1 MNTIMSTF
9 RNRVGRVAVPMLT
22 AVAVIAGMLAAAGTR
37 TEAQVSNYVIGAQ
50 DVLTISVFDE
60 PSLSGKY
67 AVELDGSL
75 SFPLIGRVK
84 AAGMSLRD
92 FETDL
97 RKRLA
102 AGYFRNPK
110 ITVAIEQYRSQ
121 RVFVVGAVKDP
132 GTYALTG
139 DMSLIEVLAKAGS
152 TTDAAGDEVML
163 IRGHGRTAA
172 TLPEAGEGDDI
183 TRVNL
188 KELQG
193 GPAAARNLAL
203 SDGDTVYVPRA
214 QVVYVF
220 GQVKN
225 PGSYPVQSDTTV
237 LQVLS
242 LAGGVLPTGAMNRL
256 QVIRVVAGAK
266 KEFKVKLTEGV
277 NPGDTIV
284 VPERFF

>member
-1 MNTIMSTF
+1 
-9 RNRVGRVAVPMLT
+9 MLSRF
-22 AVAVIAGMLAAAGTR
+22 AAAAVIAGLVAAMGASAAAQTSG
-37 TEAQVSNYVIGAQ
+37 SVIGAQ
-50 DVLTISVFDE
+50 DVLTLSVFDE

-75 SFPLIGRVK
+75 AFPLIGRVK
-84 AAGMSLRD
+84 AAGLSLRD
-92 FETDL
+92 FESDI
-97 RKRLA
+97 RARLA
-102 AGYFRNPK
+102 AGYFRNPQVS
-110 ITVAIEQYRSQ
+110 VAIEQYRSQ
-121 RVFVVGAVKDP
+121 RVFVVGEVKAP
-132 GTYALTG
+132 GTYPLTG

-152 TTDAAGDEVML
+152 TTGGAGDEVML
-163 IRGHGRTAA
+163 IRGHGRTSA
-172 TLPEAGEGDDI
+172 TLPEAGAADDVVH
-183 TRVNL
+183 VNL
-188 KELQG
+188 KDLQG
-193 GPAAARNLAL
+193 GAGTARNLAL

-256 QVIRVVAGAK
+256 QVIRVVEGAK
-266 KEFKVKLTEGV
+266 KEFRVKLTGGV

>member
-1 MNTIMSTF
+1 MMTI
-9 RNRVGRVAVPMLT
+9 VG
-22 AVAVIAGMLAAAGTR
+22 AVISLIAAMGAGTA
-37 TEAQVSNYVIGAQ
+37 AQVSNYVIGAQ

-84 AAGMSLRD
+84 AAGLSLRD
-92 FETDL
+92 FESDL
-97 RKRLA
+97 RTRLA
-102 AGYFRNPK
+102 SGYFRNPK

-121 RVFVVGAVKDP
+121 RVFVVGAVKEP

-139 DMSLIEVLAKAGS
+139 DMTLIEVLAKAGS

-163 IRGHGRTAA
+163 IRGHGQTSA
-172 TLPEAGEGDDI
+172 TLPEVGAADDV
-183 TRVNL
+183 TRVNI

-193 GPAAARNLAL
+193 GPNAARNLAL
-203 SDGDTVYVPRA
+203 SDGDTIYVPRA

-225 PGSYPVQSDTTV
+225 PGSYPVQTDTTV

-256 QVIRVVAGAK
+256 QVIRIVAGVK

>member
-1 MNTIMSTF
+1 MTSHV
-9 RNRVGRVAVPMLT
+9 RLDHKAVWLLT
-22 AVAVIAGMLAAAGTR
+22 ATALVIGVIAATGAT
-37 TEAQVSNYVIGAQ
+37 TTAQIASYEIGAQ

-75 SFPLIGRVK
+75 SFPLVGRIK
-84 AAGMSLRD
+84 AAGLSLRD
-92 FETDL
+92 FESDL

-102 AGYFRNPK
+102 AGYFRNPQVS
-110 ITVAIEQYRSQ
+110 VAIEQYRSQ
-121 RVFVVGAVKDP
+121 RIFVVGAVKDP
-132 GTYALTG
+132 GTYGLTG
-139 DMSLIEVLAKAGS
+139 EMTLIEILAKAGS
-152 TTDAAGDEVML
+152 TTDAAGDDVM
-163 IRGHGRTAA
+163 IVRGHGRTTA
-172 TLPEAGEGDDI
+172 TLPEAGDADDVI
-183 TRVNL
+183 RVNL
-188 KELQG
+188 KDLQSG
-193 GPAAARNLAL
+193 SAGVRNMTL

-225 PGSYPVQSDTTV
+225 PGSYAVQSDTTV

-242 LAGGVLPTGAMNRL
+242 LAGGVLPTGAMNRM
-256 QVIRVVAGAK
+256 QVIRVVSGAK
-266 KEFKVKLTEGV
+266 KEFKVKPTEGV

>member
-1 MNTIMSTF
+1 MTS
-9 RNRVGRVAVPMLT
+9 RVRLDHKAVWLLT
-22 AVAVIAGMLAAAGTR
+22 ATALVIGVIAATGAT
-37 TEAQVSNYVIGAQ
+37 TTAQIASYEIGAQ

-75 SFPLIGRVK
+75 SFPLVGRIK
-84 AAGMSLRD
+84 AAGLSLRD
-92 FETDL
+92 FESDL

-102 AGYFRNPK
+102 AGYFRNPQVS
-110 ITVAIEQYRSQ
+110 VAIEQYRSQ
-121 RVFVVGAVKDP
+121 RIFVVGAVKDP
-132 GTYALTG
+132 GTYGLTG
-139 DMSLIEVLAKAGS
+139 EMTLIEILAKAGS
-152 TTDAAGDEVML
+152 TTDAAGDDVM
-163 IRGHGRTAA
+163 IVRGHGRTTA
-172 TLPEAGEGDDI
+172 TLPEAGEADDVI
-183 TRVNL
+183 RVNL
-188 KELQG
+188 KDLQSG
-193 GPAAARNLAL
+193 SAGVRNMTL

-225 PGSYPVQSDTTV
+225 PGSYAVQSDTTV

-242 LAGGVLPTGAMNRL
+242 LAGGVLPTGAMNRM
-256 QVIRVVAGAK
+256 QVIRVVSGAK
-266 KEFKVKLTEGV
+266 KEFKVKPTEGV

>member
-1 MNTIMSTF
+1 MTI
-9 RNRVGRVAVPMLT
+9 V
-22 AVAVIAGMLAAAGTR
+22 VAVISLIAAMSAR
-37 TEAQVSNYVIGAQ
+37 TTAQVVSSYVIGAQ

-75 SFPLIGRVK
+75 SFPLIGRVM
-84 AAGMSLRD
+84 AAGLSLRD

-97 RKRLA
+97 RTRLA

-121 RVFVVGAVKDP
+121 RVFVVGAVKAP
-132 GTYALTG
+132 GTYSLTG
-139 DMSLIEVLAKAGS
+139 DMTLIEVLAKAGS
-152 TTDAAGDEVML
+152 TTEAAGDEVML
-163 IRGHGRTAA
+163 IHGHGQTAA
-172 TLPEAGEGDDI
+172 TLPDAGRADDV

-188 KELQG
+188 KELEG

-214 QVVYVF
+214 QLVYVF

-256 QVIRVVAGAK
+256 QVIRIVAGVK

>member
-1 MNTIMSTF
+1 MNAMIASRTRFAHTTVMSVTAALVF
-9 RNRVGRVAVPMLT
+9 VGLIGAMGAR
-22 AVAVIAGMLAAAGTR
+22 AA
-37 TEAQVSNYVIGAQ
+37 AQVSNYMIGAQ

-75 SFPLIGRVK
+75 AFPLVGRMK
-84 AAGMSLRD
+84 AAGLSLRD
-92 FETDL
+92 FESEL
-97 RKRLA
+97 RTRLA
-102 AGYFRNPK
+102 AGYFRNPQVN
-110 ITVAIEQYRSQ
+110 VAIEQYRSQ
-121 RVFVVGAVKDP
+121 RVFVVGAVKVP

-152 TTDAAGDEVML
+152 TTDGAGDEVML
-163 IRGHGRTAA
+163 IRGHGRAAA
-172 TLPEAGEGDDI
+172 TLPESGTADDI
-183 TRVNL
+183 VRVSL

-203 SDGDTVYVPRA
+203 NDGDTVYVPRA

-225 PGSYPVQSDTTV
+225 PGSYPVQSDTTI

-256 QVIRVVAGAK
+256 QVIRVVDGAK
-266 KEFKVKLTEGV
+266 KELKVKLTEGV
-277 NPGDTIV
+277 NPGDTII

>member
-1 MNTIMSTF
+1 MSTSRIPF
-9 RNRVGRVAVPMLT
+9 GHPAVSLFTVVAVLVGVM
-22 AVAVIAGMLAAAGTR
+22 AATGAR
-37 TEAQVSNYVIGAQ
+37 TGAQVSNYAIGAQ
-50 DVLTISVFDE
+50 DVLTISVFGE

-84 AAGMSLRD
+84 AAGLSLRE
-92 FETDL
+92 FESDVRT
-97 RKRLA
+97 RLA
-102 AGYFRNPK
+102 AGYFRNPQVS
-110 ITVAIEQYRSQ
+110 VAIEQYRSQ
-121 RVFVVGAVKDP
+121 RVFVVGAVKQP
-132 GTYALTG
+132 GTYPLTG

-152 TTDAAGDEVML
+152 TTDAAGDDVML
-163 IRGHGRTAA
+163 IRGHGQASA
-172 TLPEAGEGDDI
+172 TLPDAGAADDV
-183 TRVNL
+183 THVNL

-225 PGSYPVQSDTTV
+225 PGSYAIQSDTTV

-277 NPGDTIV
+277 NPGDTVV

>member
-1 MNTIMSTF
+1 M
-9 RNRVGRVAVPMLT
+9 T
-22 AVAVIAGMLAAAGTR
+22 ATALVIGVIAATGAT
-37 TEAQVSNYVIGAQ
+37 TTAQIASYEIGAQ

-75 SFPLIGRVK
+75 SFPLVGRIK
-84 AAGMSLRD
+84 AAGLSLRD
-92 FETDL
+92 FESDL

-102 AGYFRNPK
+102 AGYFRNPQVS
-110 ITVAIEQYRSQ
+110 VAIEQYRSQ
-121 RVFVVGAVKDP
+121 RIFVVGAVKDP
-132 GTYALTG
+132 GTYGLTG
-139 DMSLIEVLAKAGS
+139 EMTLIEILAKAGS
-152 TTDAAGDEVML
+152 TTDAAGDDVM
-163 IRGHGRTAA
+163 IVRGHGRTTA
-172 TLPEAGEGDDI
+172 TLPEAGEAGDVI
-183 TRVNL
+183 RVNL
-188 KELQG
+188 KDLQSG
-193 GPAAARNLAL
+193 SAGVRNMTL

-225 PGSYPVQSDTTV
+225 PGSYAVQSDTTV

-242 LAGGVLPTGAMNRL
+242 LAGGVLPTGAINRM
-256 QVIRVVAGAK
+256 QVIRVVSGAK
-266 KEFKVKLTEGV
+266 KEFKVKPTEGV

>member
-1 MNTIMSTF
+1 M
-9 RNRVGRVAVPMLT
+9 
-22 AVAVIAGMLAAAGTR
+22 AATGTR
-37 TEAQVSNYVIGAQ
+37 AVAQVSSYVIGAQ

-75 SFPLIGRVK
+75 AFPLVGRLK

-92 FETDL
+92 FESEL
-97 RKRLA
+97 RTRLA
-102 AGYFRNPK
+102 AGYFRNPRL
-110 ITVAIEQYRSQ
+110 TVAIEQYRSQ
-121 RVFVVGAVKDP
+121 RVFVVGAVKTP
-132 GTYALTG
+132 GTFSLTG
-139 DMSLIEVLAKAGS
+139 DMTLIEVLAKAGS
-152 TTDAAGDEVML
+152 TSDAAGDEVML
-163 IRGHGRTAA
+163 IRGHGRTSA
-172 TLPEAGEGDDI
+172 TLPDAGAADDVI
-183 TRVNL
+183 RVSL
-188 KELQG
+188 KDLQG
-193 GPAAARNLAL
+193 GPAAARNMAL

-256 QVIRVVAGAK
+256 QVVRVVAGAK
-266 KEFKVKLTEGV
+266 KELKVKLTEGV
-277 NPGDTIV
+277 NPGDTII

>member
-1 MNTIMSTF
+1 MASM
-9 RNRVGRVAVPMLT
+9 VAASALVIGLIAATSATTT
-22 AVAVIAGMLAAAGTR
+22 AQTSG
-37 TEAQVSNYVIGAQ
+37 YVIGAQ

-67 AVELDGSL
+67 SVELDGSL
-75 SFPLIGRVK
+75 SFPLVGRIR

-92 FETDL
+92 FESDL
-97 RKRLA
+97 RTRLA
-102 AGYFRNPK
+102 SGYFRHPQVS
-110 ITVAIEQYRSQ
+110 VAIEQYRSQ
-121 RVFVVGAVKDP
+121 RIFVVGAVKDP
-132 GTYALTG
+132 GTYGLTG
-139 DMSLIEVLAKAGS
+139 DLTLIEVLAKAGS
-152 TTDAAGDEVML
+152 TTDAAGDEVM
-163 IRGHGRTAA
+163 IVRGHGRTTA
-172 TLPEAGEGDDI
+172 TLPEAGAADDVV
-183 TRVNL
+183 RVNL
-188 KELQG
+188 KDIQSG
-193 GPAAARNLAL
+193 AAAARNMTL

-277 NPGDTIV
+277 NPGDTLV

>member
-1 MNTIMSTF
+1 MTS
-9 RNRVGRVAVPMLT
+9 RVRLDHKAVWLLT
-22 AVAVIAGMLAAAGTR
+22 ATALVIGVIAATGATTAAQIASY
-37 TEAQVSNYVIGAQ
+37 EIGAQ

-75 SFPLIGRVK
+75 SFPLVGRIK
-84 AAGMSLRD
+84 AAGLSLRD
-92 FETDL
+92 FESDL

-102 AGYFRNPK
+102 AGYFRNPQVS
-110 ITVAIEQYRSQ
+110 VAIEQYRSQ
-121 RVFVVGAVKDP
+121 RIFVVGAVKDP
-132 GTYALTG
+132 GTYGLTG
-139 DMSLIEVLAKAGS
+139 EMTLIEILAKAGS
-152 TTDAAGDEVML
+152 TTDAAGDDVM
-163 IRGHGRTAA
+163 IVRGHGRTTA
-172 TLPEAGEGDDI
+172 TLPEAGDAGDVI
-183 TRVNL
+183 RVNL
-188 KELQG
+188 KDLQSG
-193 GPAAARNLAL
+193 SAGVRNMTL

-225 PGSYPVQSDTTV
+225 PGSYAVQSDTTV

-242 LAGGVLPTGAMNRL
+242 LAGGVLPTGAMNRM
-256 QVIRVVAGAK
+256 QVIRVVSGAK
-266 KEFKVKLTEGV
+266 KEFKVKPTEGV

>member
-1 MNTIMSTF
+1 MSTSRIPF
-9 RNRVGRVAVPMLT
+9 GHTAVSLFTVVAVL
-22 AVAVIAGMLAAAGTR
+22 VGVIAATGAR
-37 TEAQVSNYVIGAQ
+37 TGAQVSSYTIGAQ

-60 PSLSGKY
+60 PTLSGKY

-84 AAGMSLRD
+84 AAGLSLRD
-92 FETDL
+92 FESDL
-97 RKRLA
+97 RARLA
-102 AGYFRNPK
+102 AGYYRNPQVS
-110 ITVAIEQYRSQ
+110 VAIEQYRSQ
-121 RVFVVGAVKDP
+121 RVFVVGAVKQP
-132 GTYALTG
+132 GTYPLTG
-139 DMSLIEVLAKAGS
+139 DMTLIEVLAKAGS
-152 TTDAAGDEVML
+152 TTDGAGDEVML
-163 IRGHGRTAA
+163 IRGHGQASP
-172 TLPEAGEGDDI
+172 TLPDAGAADDV

>member
-1 MNTIMSTF
+1 MAAI
-9 RNRVGRVAVPMLT
+9 V
-22 AVAVIAGMLAAAGTR
+22 VAVISLIAAMSAGTA
-37 TEAQVSNYVIGAQ
+37 AQVSGYVIGAQ

-84 AAGMSLRD
+84 AAGLSLRD
-92 FETDL
+92 FESDL
-97 RKRLA
+97 RARLA
-102 AGYFRNPK
+102 AGYFRNPR

-121 RVFVVGAVKDP
+121 RVFVVGAVKAP

-139 DMSLIEVLAKAGS
+139 DMTLIEVLAKAGS
-152 TTDAAGDEVML
+152 TTEAAGDEVML
-163 IRGHGRTAA
+163 IRGHGQTSA
-172 TLPEAGEGDDI
+172 TLPEVGAADDV

-214 QVVYVF
+214 QLVYVF

-256 QVIRVVAGAK
+256 QIIRIVAGVK

>member
-1 MNTIMSTF
+1 M
-9 RNRVGRVAVPMLT
+9 
-22 AVAVIAGMLAAAGTR
+22 
-37 TEAQVSNYVIGAQ
+37 
-50 DVLTISVFDE
+50 
-60 PSLSGKY
+60 
-67 AVELDGSL
+67 
-75 SFPLIGRVK
+75 
-84 AAGMSLRD
+84 
-92 FETDL
+92 
-97 RKRLA
+97 
-102 AGYFRNPK
+102 
-110 ITVAIEQYRSQ
+110 
-121 RVFVVGAVKDP
+121 
-132 GTYALTG
+132 
-139 DMSLIEVLAKAGS
+139 
-152 TTDAAGDEVML
+152 
-163 IRGHGRTAA
+163 
-172 TLPEAGEGDDI
+172 

-214 QVVYVF
+214 QLVYVF

-256 QVIRVVAGAK
+256 QVIRIVAGVK

>member
-1 MNTIMSTF
+1 MRSGQTVSM
-9 RNRVGRVAVPMLT
+9 VAI
-22 AVAVIAGMLAAAGTR
+22 VAIVVSVIAAMGATAAA
-37 TEAQVSNYVIGAQ
+37 QISNYMIGAQ

-75 SFPLIGRVK
+75 SFPLVGRLK
-84 AAGMSLRD
+84 AAGLSLRD
-92 FETDL
+92 FESDL
-97 RKRLA
+97 RNRLA
-102 AGYFRNPK
+102 SGYFRNPR

-132 GTYALTG
+132 GTYSLTG
-139 DMSLIEVLAKAGS
+139 DMSLIEVLSKAGS
-152 TTDAAGDEVML
+152 TTDSAGDEVML
-163 IRGHGRTAA
+163 IRGHGRTSA
-172 TLPEAGEGDDI
+172 TLPDAGAADDDVI
-183 TRVNL
+183 RVNL
-188 KELQG
+188 KDFQA

-203 SDGDTVYVPRA
+203 NDGDTIYVPRA

-225 PGSYPVQSDTTV
+225 PGSYAVQSDTTV

-256 QVIRVVAGAK
+256 QVIRVVAGEK

-284 VPERFF
+284 VPERYF

>member
-1 MNTIMSTF
+1 MTFFSRMRFGHATISTF
-9 RNRVGRVAVPMLT
+9 IVAALVSGLM
-22 AVAVIAGMLAAAGTR
+22 AATGTR
-37 TEAQVSNYVIGAQ
+37 AVAQVSSYVIGAQ

-75 SFPLIGRVK
+75 AFPLVGRLK

-92 FETDL
+92 FESEL
-97 RKRLA
+97 RTRLA
-102 AGYFRNPK
+102 AGYFRNPRL
-110 ITVAIEQYRSQ
+110 TVAIEQYRSQ
-121 RVFVVGAVKDP
+121 RVFVVGAVKTP
-132 GTYALTG
+132 GTFSLTG
-139 DMSLIEVLAKAGS
+139 DMTLIEVLAKAGS
-152 TTDAAGDEVML
+152 TSDAAGDEVML
-163 IRGHGRTAA
+163 IRGHGRTSA
-172 TLPEAGEGDDI
+172 TLPDAGAADDVI
-183 TRVNL
+183 RVSL
-188 KELQG
+188 KDLQG
-193 GPAAARNLAL
+193 GPAAARNMAL

-256 QVIRVVAGAK
+256 QVVRVVAGAK
-266 KEFKVKLTEGV
+266 KELKVKLTEGV
-277 NPGDTIV
+277 NPGDTII

>member
-1 MNTIMSTF
+1 MKCDLRRAATLF
-9 RNRVGRVAVPMLT
+9 VAVGVVLFAMRT
-22 AVAVIAGMLAAAGTR
+22 AS
-37 TEAQVSNYVIGAQ
+37 AQVSNYIIGSQ

-75 SFPLIGRVK
+75 SFPLIGRLK

-92 FETDL
+92 FESEL
-97 RKRLA
+97 RMRLA

-110 ITVAIEQYRSQ
+110 VTVAIEQYRSQ
-121 RVFVVGAVKDP
+121 RVFVIGAVKNA
-132 GTYALTG
+132 GTYSLTG

-152 TTDAAGDEVML
+152 TTESAGDDVMVVH
-163 IRGHGRTAA
+163 GHGATAA
-172 TLPEAGEGDDI
+172 TLPGVGAAEDVVRI
-183 TRVNL
+183 NL
-188 KELQG
+188 KDLQAG
-193 GPAAARNLAL
+193 DPSVRNLSLA
-203 SDGDTVYVPRA
+203 DGDTIYVPRA
-214 QVVYVF
+214 EVIYVF

-225 PGSYPVQSDTTV
+225 PGSYPVPSNTTV

-256 QVIRVVAGAK
+256 QVIRVVDGAK
-266 KEFKVKLTEGV
+266 KEIRIKLTESV

>member
-1 MNTIMSTF
+1 MNTIPIASRTPGRRTASVLTVAGVVLGLMMTSAGST
-9 RNRVGRVAVPMLT
+9 A
-22 AVAVIAGMLAAAGTR
+22 
-37 TEAQVSNYVIGAQ
+37 AQVSNYVIGAQ
-50 DVLTISVFDE
+50 DVLNISVFDE

-67 AVELDGSL
+67 AVELDGSF

-84 AAGMSLRD
+84 AAGQSLRE
-92 FETDL
+92 FENDL

-102 AGYFRNPK
+102 AGYFRNPQV
-110 ITVAIEQYRSQ
+110 TVAIEQYRSQ
-121 RVFVVGAVKDP
+121 RVFVVGAVKNP
-132 GTYALTG
+132 GAYALTG
-139 DMSLIEVLAKAGS
+139 DMTLIEVLAKAGS
-152 TTDAAGDEVML
+152 TTDAAGDDVML
-163 IRGHGRTAA
+163 IRGHGGTSA
-172 TLPEAGEGDDI
+172 TLPDAGAADDVV
-183 TRVNL
+183 RVNL

-193 GPAAARNLAL
+193 GPAAARHLAL

-214 QVVYVF
+214 QMVYVF

-256 QVIRVVAGAK
+256 QVIRVVAGVK
-266 KEFKVKLTEGV
+266 KELKVKLTEGV

>member
-1 MNTIMSTF
+1 
-9 RNRVGRVAVPMLT
+9 
-22 AVAVIAGMLAAAGTR
+22 MLALVGVALGLMAAMDAR
-37 TEAQVSNYVIGAQ
+37 ISAQMSNYIIGAQ
-50 DVLTISVFDE
+50 DVLSVSVFDE

-84 AAGMSLRD
+84 AAGLSLRD
-92 FETDL
+92 LENEV

-102 AGYFRNPK
+102 AGYFRNPQV
-110 ITVAIEQYRSQ
+110 TVAIEQYRSQ

-132 GTYALTG
+132 GSYSLTG

-152 TTDAAGDEVML
+152 TTDAAGDEVM
-163 IRGHGRTAA
+163 IVRGHGGTAA
-172 TLPEAGEGDDI
+172 AAPEATSPDDVI
-183 TRVNL
+183 RVNL
-188 KELQG
+188 KDLQG
-193 GPAAARNLAL
+193 GAATAHLAL
-203 SDGDTVYVPRA
+203 ADGDTIFVPRA

-225 PGSYPVQSDTTV
+225 PGSYAVQSDTTV

-256 QVIRVVAGAK
+256 HVIRVVAGTK
-266 KEFKVKLTEGV
+266 KEFKLKLTEDV

-284 VPERFF
+284 VPERYF

>member
-1 MNTIMSTF
+1 MTLTSRIRFGLRAVSLTT
-9 RNRVGRVAVPMLT
+9 VAVVLVLIALT
-22 AVAVIAGMLAAAGTR
+22 GAPAA
-37 TEAQVSNYVIGAQ
+37 AQVSTYVIGAQ

-75 SFPLIGRVK
+75 AFPLVGRLK

-92 FETDL
+92 FESEL
-97 RKRLA
+97 RTRLA
-102 AGYFRNPK
+102 AGYFRNPQL
-110 ITVAIEQYRSQ
+110 TVAIEQYRSQ
-121 RVFVVGAVKDP
+121 RVFVVGAVKAP
-132 GTYALTG
+132 GTFALTG
-139 DMSLIEVLAKAGS
+139 DMTLIEVLAKAGS
-152 TTDAAGDEVML
+152 TTDGAGDEVML
-163 IRGHGRTAA
+163 IRGHGRTSA
-172 TLPEAGEGDDI
+172 TLPDAGAADDVI
-183 TRVNL
+183 RVNL
-188 KELQG
+188 KDLQG
-193 GPAAARNLAL
+193 GPAAAARSISL

-256 QVIRVVAGAK
+256 QVVRVVAGTK
-266 KEFKVKLTEGV
+266 KELKVKLTEGV
-277 NPGDTIV
+277 NPGDTII

>member
-1 MNTIMSTF
+1 MTLTSRIRFGLSAVSLTT
-9 RNRVGRVAVPMLT
+9 VAVVLIL
-22 AVAVIAGMLAAAGTR
+22 VALMGAPAT
-37 TEAQVSNYVIGAQ
+37 AQVPTYVIGAQ

-75 SFPLIGRVK
+75 AFPLVGRMK
-84 AAGMSLRD
+84 AAGLSLRD
-92 FETDL
+92 FESDL
-97 RKRLA
+97 RTRLA
-102 AGYFRNPK
+102 AGYFRNPQL
-110 ITVAIEQYRSQ
+110 TVAIEQYRSQ
-121 RVFVVGAVKDP
+121 RVFVVGAVKSP

-139 DMSLIEVLAKAGS
+139 NMALIELLAIAGS
-152 TTDAAGDEVML
+152 STDAAGDEVML
-163 IRGHGRTAA
+163 VRGHGRASA
-172 TLPEAGEGDDI
+172 TLPDAGGPGDVI
-183 TRVNL
+183 RFKL
-188 KELQG
+188 KDLQG
-193 GPAAARNLAL
+193 GSGAARNIAL
-203 SDGDTVYVPRA
+203 NDGDTVYVPRA

-256 QVIRVVAGAK
+256 QVVRVVAGAK
-266 KEFKVKLTEGV
+266 KELKVKLTEGV
-277 NPGDTIV
+277 NPGDTII

>member
-1 MNTIMSTF
+1 MRFGHATISTF
-9 RNRVGRVAVPMLT
+9 IVAALVSGLM
-22 AVAVIAGMLAAAGTR
+22 AATGTR
-37 TEAQVSNYVIGAQ
+37 AVAQVSSYVIGAQ

-75 SFPLIGRVK
+75 AFPLVGRLK

-92 FETDL
+92 FESEL
-97 RKRLA
+97 RTRLA
-102 AGYFRNPK
+102 AGYFRNPRL
-110 ITVAIEQYRSQ
+110 TVAIEQDRSQ
-121 RVFVVGAVKDP
+121 RVFVVGAVKTP
-132 GTYALTG
+132 GTFSLTG
-139 DMSLIEVLAKAGS
+139 DMTLIEVLAKAGS
-152 TTDAAGDEVML
+152 TSDAAGDEVML
-163 IRGHGRTAA
+163 IRGHGRTSA
-172 TLPEAGEGDDI
+172 TLPDAGAADDVI
-183 TRVNL
+183 RVSL
-188 KELQG
+188 KDLQG
-193 GPAAARNLAL
+193 GPAAAARNISL

-256 QVIRVVAGAK
+256 QVVRVVAGAK
-266 KEFKVKLTEGV
+266 KELKVKLTEGV
-277 NPGDTIV
+277 NPGDTII